1 MKTSSQN
8 TRHVRLPLRPLAA
21 ATALALLATWWSG
34 CASEY
39 TVVDRS
45 ALTIS
50 DNARVSATNLLPA
63 ARRNTSVVAHLALA
77 QQVYEEQL
85 GLLKARRNKVRA
97 RRRSLNLLSYGVLAA
112 TSVAAGA
119 MALSD
124 TGGQRPHIAG
134 ALALGGAGLGT
145 GFQIGGLMQEEVSV
159 LDERIGRLQHL
170 YDSMIAQVRELMEAP
185 PSEPSDAQ
193 VGAVVEA
200 FMSQALQINVKG

>member
-8 TRHVRLPLRPLAA
+8 TRHVRLPRRPLAA
-21 ATALALLATWWSG
+21 TTALALLATWGSG

-50 DNARVSATNLLPA
+50 DNARVSATNLLPST
-63 ARRNTSVVAHLALA
+63 RRNTSVVAHLALA

-97 RRRSLNLLSYGVLAA
+97 RRRGLNLLSYGVLAA
-112 TSVAAGA
+112 TSVAAAA

-124 TGGQRPHIAG
+124 AGGQRPQVAG

-145 GFQIGGLMQEEVSV
+145 GFQIGSLMQEEVSV

-170 YDSMIAQVRELMEAP
+170 YDSMIAQVRGLMETP
-185 PSEPSDAQ
+185 PSEQSDAQ

>member
-1 MKTSSQN
+1 MKSPLQN
-8 TRHVRLPLRPLAA
+8 SHVFRLPRRPLAA
-21 ATALALLATWWSG
+21 TTALALFATWSVG

-63 ARRNTSVVAHLALA
+63 SRRNGSVVAHLALA

-97 RRRSLNLLSYGVLAA
+97 RRRGLNLLSYGVMAA

-124 TGGQRPHIAG
+124 SGQRPQIAG

-159 LDERIGRLQHL
+159 LDERIGRLQHI
-170 YDSMIAQVRELMEAP
+170 YDSMIAQVRALMEAP
-185 PSEPSDAQ
+185 ASEQSDAQ
-193 VGAVVEA
+193 VGAAVEA